1 MTGQHTVKLQKVSAY
16 RYGDREQ
23 FKYVITL
30 PEEIIEALRWET
42 GSELGAV
49 NAGDRIVINFISK
62 PSEEKRAAP
71 KEPKITYSEFRDRI
85 KKVLQYSDDGMTWTE
100 IRTKLGLE
108 QIVPN
113 NKWVTR
119 MEKDIGLKR
128 FREIRGIIWRISH
141 V

>member
-1 MTGQHTVKLQKVSAY
+1 MKLQKVSAY
-16 RYGDREQ
+16 KYGDKEQ

-30 PEEIIEALRWET
+30 PEEIILELDWQT
-42 GSELGAV
+42 GSELDVV
-49 NAGDRIVINFISK
+49 NMGDRIVINFVAK
-62 PSEEKRAAP
+62 PSKEKKLKF
-71 KEPKITYSEFRDRI
+71 KELKISYAEFRDKI
-85 KKVLQYSDDGMTWTE
+85 KNVLQYNDDGMTWTE

-113 NKWVTR
+113 NKWVKQ

-128 FREIRGIIWRISH
+128 FREIKGIIWRISH